1 MPQART
7 RLPMSN
13 SRVHIG
19 YAAIHP
25 THGARPLWALR
36 ALLGRGIFQL

>member
-13 SRVHIG
+13 ARVRVG
-19 YAAIHP
+19 YAATHP